1 MKQNKSPFGDNFR
14 YLVEERIK
22 NFWGYGNF
30 KSDIWFIGMEEGHT
44 GDIES
49 LVKRLEA
56 TKDKE
61 TLDIYDDMKHF
72 EAHMKW
78 FEEGAKTQ
86 ATYRRLIYILL
97 YLKNKVEPKIEEIR
111 QFQIK
116 EFGRKTSNHT
126 VLELMPLPAKSIS
139 AKDWVYKEANVEGL
153 HTRKEYLATY
163 RPKRI
168 ARLRELISIHK
179 PKIVIFYSRVYLP
192 EWRETIPVPLEEVKD
207 TKLHI
212 AKDHNTLYVVVP
224 HSTSFGIS
232 TSDWK
237 KIAETLITH
246 HSRHH
251 R

>member
-1 MKQNKSPFGDNFR
+1 MNKPTSPFGDNFR

-30 KSDIWFIGMEEGHT
+30 KSDTWFIGMEEGHT

-97 YLKNKVEPKIEEIR
+97 YLKNKVEPSIEEIR

-126 VLELMPLPAKSIS
+126 ALELMPLPAKSIN

-153 HTRKEYLATY
+153 NTRKEYLATY

-237 KIAETLITH
+237 KIAETLLTH
-246 HSRHH
+246 HH
-251 R
+251 